1 MSNSNLKIRDE
12 TLYKEYKDGGLKN
25 MLIFQKNYGSP
36 MLMGKKII

>member
-25 MLIFQKNYGSP
+25 MLIFQKKLRVSNAHG
-36 MLMGKKII
+36 